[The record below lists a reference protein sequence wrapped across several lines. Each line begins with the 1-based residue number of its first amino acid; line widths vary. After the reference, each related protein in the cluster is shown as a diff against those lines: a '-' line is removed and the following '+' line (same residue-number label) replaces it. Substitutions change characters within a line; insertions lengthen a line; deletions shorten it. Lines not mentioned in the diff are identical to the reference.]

1 MHWLL
6 NSLSPVL
13 HTVQGVM
20 VPEHSLQD
28 GSQSLKTGAVVVLRI
43 VLAGHEDK
51 HRCCYLYRLRVDPVP
66 VSAAE
71 LVQVIELVHV

>member
-13 HTVQGVM
+13 HTVQVVM

-28 GSQSLKTGAVVVLRI
+28 GSQSLQTGAVVVLGI
-43 VLAGHEDK
+43 VPAGHEDK
-51 HRCCYLYRLRVDPVP
+51 HSLLYRLRVDPVP
-66 VSAAE
+66 VSAAQ